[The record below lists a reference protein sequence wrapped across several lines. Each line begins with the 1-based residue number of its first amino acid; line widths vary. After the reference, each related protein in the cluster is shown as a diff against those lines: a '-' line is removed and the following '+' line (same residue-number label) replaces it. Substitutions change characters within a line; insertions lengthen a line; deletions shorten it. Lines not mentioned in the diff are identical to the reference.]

1 MNHTTK
7 TPVARAAEAATR
19 PASSQAR
26 PGAAGPTRRPN
37 AKSDTCFNFTEKN
50 VLSLPGPGPRD
61 RLKSIEYTDASTP
74 GLKAEFGRS
83 GIGTYWWRYT
93 CRGKK
98 RAMRLG
104 TVGAISLGEAR
115 RMALDARADLDRGND
130 PQEARDRLREMPTF
144 EAFALGPYMQWARTA
159 KRSHDDDESR
169 LRNHLVPRWGR
180 LRLCDV
186 TRREVD
192 MMVTEL
198 QHAQKAAGTINRLIA
213 LTSAIYRQAMH
224 WAVVDRSPCAGVRML
239 RESAG
244 NENYL
249 TLDELNR
256 YIDAL
261 AAEPNRSAAS
271 ALEMLALTG
280 CRREEILQ
288 LRWEHVDLDRG
299 SIKLVQT
306 KNGHVRHQPLPK
318 ACIDRLTAMKPQAK
332 GPWVFPGRD
341 TPDQPIRNVLKTMN
355 RAVKRAGIGRHVR
368 IHDLRHSVG
377 ANLVQAGVSLPII
390 AETLG
395 HRSLRVTAR
404 YAHLNDNVVRG
415 SLDAMVDRLAKAKA
429 ANQPERPNEPPQ
441 PDEPAAA

>member
-1 MNHTTK
+1 MK
-7 TPVARAAEAATR
+7 SVARAAQPGTR
-19 PASSQAR
+19 PTSNQALR
-26 PGAAGPTRRPN
+26 GSAAGPSRRPN
-37 AKSDTCFNFTEKN
+37 AKSDTCFTFTEKN
-50 VLSLPGPGPRD
+50 VVGLAGPGPRD

-144 EAFALGPYMQWARTA
+144 EEFALGPYMQWARTA

-198 QHAQKAAGTINRLIA
+198 KHAQKAAGTINRLIA
-213 LTSAIYRQAMH
+213 LTSALYRQAMH
-224 WAVVDRSPCAGVRML
+224 WSVVDRSPCAGIRML

-256 YIDAL
+256 YLDAL
-261 AAEPNRSAAS
+261 AAEPNRTAAS

-332 GPWVFPGRD
+332 GAWVFPGRD

-404 YAHLNDNVVRG
+404 YAHLNDHVVRS
-415 SLDAMVDRLAKAKA
+415 SLDAMADRLAKAKA
-429 ANQPERPNEPPQ
+429 ANQTERPEEPPK

>member
-1 MNHTTK
+1 MTNPKK
-7 TPVARAAEAATR
+7 TPIALAAAATVARTTR
-19 PASSQAR
+19 A
-26 PGAAGPTRRPN
+26 RRPN
-37 AKSDTCFNFTEKN
+37 AKSDTCFPFTEKN
-50 VLSLPGPGPRD
+50 VLSLAGPGPRD
-61 RLKSIEYTDASTP
+61 SLKSIEYTDASTP
-74 GLKAEFGRS
+74 GLKAEVGRS
-83 GIGTYWWRYT
+83 GQGTYWWRYT

-130 PQEARDRLREMPTF
+130 PQQARDRLREMPTF
-144 EAFALGPYMQWARTA
+144 EEFALGTYMEWARAA

-186 TRREVD
+186 TRKEVD
-192 MMVTEL
+192 LMVIEM
-198 QHAQKAAGTINRLIA
+198 QRDRSAGTVNRLIA
-213 LTSAIYRQAMH
+213 LTSAVYRQAVH
-224 WAVVDRSPCAGVRML
+224 WAIVDRNPCAGVRML
-239 RESAG
+239 KESAG

-249 TLDELNR
+249 TLDEMNR
-256 YIDAL
+256 YLDAL
-261 AAEPNRSAAS
+261 AAEPNRIAAA
-271 ALEMLALTG
+271 ALETLALTG
-280 CRREEILQ
+280 CRREEILR

-299 SIKLVQT
+299 TIKLVAT
-306 KNGHVRHQPLPK
+306 KNGHVRHQPLPR
-318 ACIDRLTAMKPQAK
+318 ACIDRLTAMKTQAK

-341 TPDQPIRNVLKTMN
+341 TPERPICNVLKTMN
-355 RAVKRAGIGRHVR
+355 RAVKRAKIGRHVR

-404 YAHLNDNVVRG
+404 YAHLNDQVVRG
-415 SLDAMVDRLAKAKA
+415 SLDAMAERLAKARA
-429 ANQPERPNEPPQ
+429 ANQVPKPPC
-441 PDEPAAA
+441 DEGDDATEAA